1 MEGETK
7 WIVETTHELV
17 SFIIFS
23 FLPLVGVVECDGHIR
38 RKWPKVNCT
47 SAATGTCWR
56 VQNGVI
62 SFIQLVFHFHCN
74 ENWLLLL
81 FRAAIRKSPQRRRQP
96 EGGRIDNRWIKM
108 QVLHPIFVQPTPHRS
123 SDRSCS
129 SFNDLTQPITHT
141 TPPCYVFIKRLP
153 ADAGP
158 FVHLQNSRRSLV
170 YLTKVPKSETSSFGK
185 WMSGRWLAFHRQL
198 CKLT

>member
-1 MEGETK
+1 MSLNATVIFDGNGRK
-7 WIVETTHELV
+7 WIAPRQPLEPAGGSKMA
-17 SFIIFS
+17 SFPS
-23 FLPLVGVVECDGHIR
+23 FNRFFTFTAMKIG
-38 RKWPKVNCT
+38 
-47 SAATGTCWR
+47 
-56 VQNGVI
+56 
-62 SFIQLVFHFHCN
+62 FFFF
-74 ENWLLLL
+74 

-96 EGGRIDNRWIKM
+96 EGGREGGRIDNRWIKM